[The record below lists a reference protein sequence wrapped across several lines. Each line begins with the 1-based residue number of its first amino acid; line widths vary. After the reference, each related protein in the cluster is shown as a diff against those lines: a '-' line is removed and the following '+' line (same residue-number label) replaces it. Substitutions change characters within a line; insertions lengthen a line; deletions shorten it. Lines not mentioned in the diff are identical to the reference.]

1 MKSFYCQAPPADPRR
16 AVVSYK
22 QTYVHMSTGY
32 QLILSLPRKKSVVRS
47 TDHLNMTISVDW
59 NVKTKTKQTNY
70 SLKYLKSAC
79 HVSGAF
85 LNTAGNVS

>member
-1 MKSFYCQAPPADPRR
+1 M
-16 AVVSYK
+16 
-22 QTYVHMSTGY
+22 
-32 QLILSLPRKKSVVRS
+32 VRS

-59 NVKTKTKQTNY
+59 DVKTKTKQTNY

-79 HVSGAF
+79 HVSGLF